1 MEIVVGI
8 WLVINLVIT
17 LYQLVDAFENWDIE
31 YPIWGSILLIVLNVW
46 EDMEY
51 DYNLAGR
58 IIIAIILTILTL
70 PAIIATAAIIFV
82 LFIIF
87 GLPWGIFYLIFK
99 KR

>member
-1 MEIVVGI
+1 MEIAVSV

-17 LYQLVDAFENWDIE
+17 IIQLADAFESWGLE
-31 YPIWGSILLIVLNVW
+31 YPVWKSILLIVLNVW
-46 EDMEY
+46 EDMEC

-58 IIIAIILTILTL
+58 IIIAVILTILTL

-82 LFIIF
+82 CFVIF